1 MLMHVEVAHLYALAT
16 ALGSLALYRVLV
28 EDPQKE
34 ALDRFRLVLVT
45 HATHLGIAAF
55 ANQRILA
62 MPTYRWVIHSLRAHQ
77 TLKFIF
83 IILSDLNRFIY
94 SFLYCLLVNLQLY
107 RNSIQIS
114 LFFFQISLL

>member
-1 MLMHVEVAHLYALAT
+1 MHVEVAHLYALAT
-16 ALGSLALYRVLV
+16 AFGSLALYRVLV

-34 ALDRFRLVLVT
+34 ALDRFRLILVT
-45 HATHLGIAAF
+45 HAPDRSVAAF

-62 MPTYRWVIHSLRAHQ
+62 MHTYRWVIHSLRAHQ

-83 IILSDLNRFIY
+83 IIFPDLNRFIY
-94 SFLYCLLVNLQLY
+94 SFLYCLLVNLQLN

-114 LFFFQISLL
+114 FFFFEISLL